1 MRSET
6 VVPAPFDFAQD
17 ERKFRHVTQFKT
29 LDDLPADLTGR
40 RVLVRV
46 DLNVPMAG
54 ASVADDT
61 RLRALLPTVTE
72 LSDKGALVLLLS
84 HFGRPKGENRP
95 DLSTAQLVRPL
106 TELTGRSVRF
116 IEDCQG
122 EQAERAIM
130 TMLPGNIGILENTRF
145 HDGEEANDPALAKG
159 MAALGDYY
167 VNDAFSA
174 AHRAHA
180 STEGVA
186 HVLPSFA
193 GRAME
198 AELKA
203 LEKALGNPERP
214 VAAVVGGAK
223 VSSKLAVLG
232 HLVGKVDHLV
242 IGGGMANTFLA
253 ARGVNVGKS
262 LCEHDLVGEAEAIFA
277 QAEAAGCT
285 IHLPYDVVVAK
296 EFAPNPPSL
305 RTCNVHEVAA
315 DEMIL
320 DVGPAAVEAL
330 GDAIKNCRTWVWNGP
345 LGAFETPPFDAA
357 TVALAKI
364 AAALTQ
370 DGSLVSV
377 AGGGDTVA
385 ALNHAGVAADF
396 SFVSTAG
403 GAFLEWME
411 GRTLPGVAALMN

>member
-1 MRSET
+1 M
-6 VVPAPFDFAQD
+6 P
-17 ERKFRHVTQFKT
+17 FKT
-29 LDDLPADLTGR
+29 LDDLPAHLSGK

-46 DLNVPMAG
+46 DLNVPMEG
-54 ASVADDT
+54 ASVSDDT
-61 RLRALLPTVTE
+61 RLRAMLPTVLD
-72 LSDKGALVLLLS
+72 LSDRGAIVLLLS
-84 HFGRPKGENRP
+84 HFGRPKGRSRP
-95 DLSTAQLVRPL
+95 DMSTAQLVMPMAR
-106 TELTGRSVRF
+106 LTGRSVRF
-116 IEDCQG
+116 VEDCQG
-122 EQAERAIM
+122 PEAERAIG

-145 HDGEEANDPALAKG
+145 HAGEDVNDPALAKA

-186 HVLPSFA
+186 HFLPSFA

-198 AELKA
+198 RELKA
-203 LEKALGNPERP
+203 LERALGDPERP

-223 VSSKLAVLG
+223 VSSKLGVLG
-232 HLVGKVDHLV
+232 HLIGRVDHLI

-253 ARGVNVGKS
+253 ARGVDVGKS
-262 LCEHDLVGEAEAIFA
+262 LCEHDLTGEAEAIFER
-277 QAEAAGCT
+277 AEAAGCT

-296 EFAPNPPSL
+296 EFAPNPPSA
-305 RTCNVHEVAA
+305 RTCNVHEVQP

-320 DVGPAAVEAL
+320 DVGPVAVEAL
-330 GDAIKNCRTWVWNGP
+330 GDVLKTCRTLVWNGP

-357 TVALAKI
+357 TVALAKT
-364 AAALTQ
+364 AAALTKE
-370 DGSLVSV
+370 GSLISV

-385 ALNHAGVAADF
+385 ALNLAGVTQDF

-411 GRTLPGVAALMN
+411 GRVLPGVAALEQA

>member
-1 MRSET
+1 M
-6 VVPAPFDFAQD
+6 AG
-17 ERKFRHVTQFKT
+17 FKT
-29 LDDLPADLTGR
+29 LDDLPADLTGK

-46 DLNVPMAG
+46 DLNVPMDG
-54 ASVADDT
+54 ASVTDDT
-61 RLRALLPTVTE
+61 RLRAMLPTVLE
-72 LSDKGALVLLLS
+72 LADKGAIVLLLS
-84 HFGRPKGENRP
+84 HFGRPKGQVRP
-95 DLSTAQLVRPL
+95 DMSTAQLVRPL
-106 TELTGRSVRF
+106 AELSGRSVRF

-122 EQAERAIM
+122 PEALRGIS

-145 HDGEEANDPALAKG
+145 HSGEEKNDPELARG
-159 MAALGDYY
+159 MAALGDFF
-167 VNDAFSA
+167 VNDAFST

-186 HVLPSFA
+186 HLLPSYA
-193 GRAME
+193 GRAMQV
-198 AELKA
+198 ELSA
-203 LEKALGNPERP
+203 LQRALGHPERP

-223 VSSKLAVLG
+223 VSTKLAVLG
-232 HLVGKVDHLV
+232 NLVGKVDHLI

-253 ARGVNVGKS
+253 ARGVDVGIS
-262 LCEHDLVGEAEAIFA
+262 LYEKDLLGEAESIFEMA
-277 QAEAAGCT
+277 DAAGCT

-296 EFAPNPPSL
+296 DFAPNPPSV
-305 RTCNVHEVAA
+305 RTCNVHEVQP

-330 GDAIKNCRTWVWNGP
+330 ADALKTCRTLVWNGP

-357 TVALAKI
+357 TVALSKT

-385 ALNHAGVAADF
+385 ALNHAGVAKDF
-396 SFVSTAG
+396 TFVSTAG

-411 GRTLPGVAALMN
+411 GRTLPGVAALER